1 MWEDIYEKLRE
12 WLATQQG
19 FVNPITA
26 VPSLERQP
34 GSLPLEGQVLENI
47 QPILAEQAREA
58 YGVTADVDQASIL
71 AEKQAEMGGR
81 SGLGSESYV
90 PKITEEEDDDDLL
103 NKLFLMS
110 MMENLQGGDIGQ
122 APAVVAGGGRR
133 EFPTMMRQ
141 FAPWEREKP
150 YWWMR

>member
-1 MWEDIYEKLRE
+1 MWDYIQEWFDNLDPEKKKFLTDAMVGQAGIEGKLDVQVNPALLMKEDILR
-12 WLATQQG
+12 
-19 FVNPITA
+19 
-26 VPSLERQP
+26 PSTDEIY
-34 GSLPLEGQVLENI
+34 GPLS
-47 QPILAEQAREA
+47 
-58 YGVTADVDQASIL
+58 DVDQAAIL
-71 AEKQAEMGGR
+71 AEKQAEMAGR
-81 SGLGSESYV
+81 SGLGKASYV

-133 EFPTMMRQ
+133 ELPTMMRQ

>member
-19 FVNPITA
+19 FVNPITG
-26 VPSLERQP
+26 E
-34 GSLPLEGQVLENI
+34 GSLPLEGQVWENI
-47 QPILAEQAREA
+47 QPILAEQERGRMGISQEEA
-58 YGVTADVDQASIL
+58 AIAGLPQRDITPDYMFPRQVKRKTE
-71 AEKQAEMGGR
+71 EKE
-81 SGLGSESYV
+81 
-90 PKITEEEDDDDLL
+90 KEEDDDDLL

-110 MMENLQGGDIGQ
+110 MMENLQGSDIGQ
-122 APAVVAGGGRR
+122 ASAVVAGGGRR

>member
-19 FVNPITA
+19 FVNPITG
-26 VPSLERQP
+26 E
-34 GSLPLEGQVLENI
+34 GSLPLEGQAWENI

-58 YGVTADVDQASIL
+58 YGVTTDVDQAAIL
-71 AEKQAEMGGR
+71 AEKQAEMAGR

-103 NKLFLMS
+103 NNYFSCL
-110 MMENLQGGDIGQ
+110 
-122 APAVVAGGGRR
+122 
-133 EFPTMMRQ
+133 
-141 FAPWEREKP
+141 
-150 YWWMR
+150 